1 MAIDKIITAITPLKS
16 VEKIN
21 EIIEE
26 INNKNTGSG
35 LSIGTIFP
43 CVCSANW
50 TPENALA
57 VDGAEYSSTQFP
69 TLWTDFLTATT
80 PKLATCTY
88 SEYASDIET
97 YGQCAKFAVDTT
109 NNKFK
114 VPTIKDG
121 SYITQAL
128 SDTQIGKAYKESL
141 PNITGFAYVA
151 TGNTGTAK
159 HGALTRS
166 EDSKTQFSTTSA
178 TTHSWANIILDA
190 SGSSSTYQDNAK
202 VQGDNV
208 RLRWFVVV
216 ATGTTSQSA
225 MDWSA
230 WATSLAGK
238 ANADFTNVSATGKS
252 TASGWSFPSTEAITL
267 TAGASESEYTAPANG
282 WFYVQGTSINT
293 FAFLFVGWKTPDFM
307 VVNAIAYN
315 TNNGLASA
323 CPVKK
328 GQIVKLNYLNTS
340 INHFK
345 FFYAEGD
352 SSESEV

>member
-43 CVCSANW
+43 CVCSKDW

-57 VDGAEYSSTQFP
+57 VDGAEYSSAQFP

-88 SEYASDIET
+88 EQYASDIET
-97 YGQCAKFAVDTT
+97 YGQCAKFAVDTE

-128 SDTQIGKAYKESL
+128 SDTEIGKAYNESL

-151 TGNTGTAK
+151 TGSPGSVKN
-159 HGALTRS
+159 GALTRS
-166 EDSKTQFSTTSA
+166 EVSKTQIQTQSGN
-178 TTHSWANIILDA
+178 THSWANIILDA
-190 SGSSSTYQDNAK
+190 SDSSSTYQDNAK

-216 ATGTTSQSA
+216 ATGTTSQST

-230 WATSLAGK
+230 WATSLTGK
-238 ANADFTNVSATGKS
+238 ANADLSNVSPVQAFKTSSISWGMPDYS
-252 TASGWSFPSTEAITL
+252 
-267 TAGASESEYTAPANG
+267 AGVDYANDTTVNTAPSNGVLVISYYVAATTTGYFKINGQNIAASFHSSVYGTTVTGQYMLSKGDTFQITSVGATVHNPFICRFYPCKGAN
-282 WFYVQGTSINT
+282 
-293 FAFLFVGWKTPDFM
+293 
-307 VVNAIAYN
+307 
-315 TNNGLASA
+315 
-323 CPVKK
+323 
-328 GQIVKLNYLNTS
+328 
-340 INHFK
+340 
-345 FFYAEGD
+345 
-352 SSESEV
+352 